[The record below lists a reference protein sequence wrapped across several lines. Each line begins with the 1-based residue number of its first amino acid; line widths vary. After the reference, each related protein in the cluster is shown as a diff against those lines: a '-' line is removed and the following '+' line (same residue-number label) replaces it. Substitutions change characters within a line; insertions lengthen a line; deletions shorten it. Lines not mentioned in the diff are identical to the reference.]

1 MYTINGINSN
11 TEEVIFIC
19 LLHDKRL
26 AATSMNRTIQLFN
39 PYNDYKCE
47 YTYPV
52 QTRIVYSLCQLPN
65 GNIISTSFK
74 NIKVWSVNQPY
85 DLLFSIEKAH
95 NDWAYKAINIPNNL
109 FVTCSKDCT
118 IKIWKG
124 IQPYN
129 EIPIKV
135 LEGHHS
141 EVKSIVELNNKIISV
156 SNDRTLKIW
165 NIYTY
170 QCESIITGLYC
181 FHSNGICIFDDYRIV
196 IGENNRFYVV
206 NILQCMIED
215 KIEDHELSGVYSIA
229 IVNDE
234 VILCGCYHI
243 YCLYNVKKKQ
253 IINKT
258 KTLGC
263 LTIHDIL
270 HLETNKVMVCVDGKG
285 KNILTLQLKDIN
297 SNCMI

>member
-1 MYTINGINSN
+1 MYTSNSINSN

-19 LLHDKRL
+19 ILQDKRL
-26 AATSMNRTIQLFN
+26 AATSMNRTIQLFD
-39 PYNDYKCE
+39 PYNDYICE

-52 QTRIVYSLCQLPN
+52 QTRIVYSLCQLSN
-65 GNIISTSFK
+65 RNIISSSFK
-74 NIKVWSVNQPY
+74 SIKIWSVNHPY

-95 NDWAYKAINIPNNL
+95 NDWVYKAITIPNNL
-109 FVTCSKDCT
+109 FVTCSKDST

-124 IQPYN
+124 VLPYN

-135 LEGHHS
+135 LEGHYS

-156 SNDRTLKIW
+156 SNDRTLRIW
-165 NIYTY
+165 SIDTY

-181 FHSNGICIFDDYRIV
+181 FHSNGICILDNFRIV
-196 IGENNRFYVV
+196 IGENNRFYIV
-206 NILQCMIED
+206 NILLCMIED
-215 KIEDHELSGVYSIA
+215 TIEDPALSGVYSIG

-258 KTLGC
+258 ITSES
-263 LTIHDIL
+263 LTIQDII
-270 HLETNKVMVCVDGKG
+270 HLEKNKVMVCVDCKG
-285 KNILTLQLKDIN
+285 KNIRTLQLKDIYCE
-297 SNCMI
+297 S